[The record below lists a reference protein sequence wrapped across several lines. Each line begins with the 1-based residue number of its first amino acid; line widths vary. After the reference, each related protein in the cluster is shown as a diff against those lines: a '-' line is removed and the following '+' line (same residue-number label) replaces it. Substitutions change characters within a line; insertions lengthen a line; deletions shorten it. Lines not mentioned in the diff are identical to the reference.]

1 MEKTHRCFFPPSSDD
16 IAVVTN
22 LVNQNNRHLT
32 TGSISIT
39 NVAISGNK
47 KEKNCKFWKRRFPN
61 FSLFWV
67 NFSDLKQLLHGHRVR

>member
-1 MEKTHRCFFPPSSDD
+1 MNLSASEVLDCRELCMEKTHRCFFPPSSDN

-39 NVAISGNK
+39 NVAISGNE
-47 KEKNCKFWKRRFPN
+47 KEKK
-61 FSLFWV
+61 L
-67 NFSDLKQLLHGHRVR
+67 

>member
-1 MEKTHRCFFPPSSDD
+1 MYLVIEQLEYILKYELVCMEKTHRCFFPPSSDD

-39 NVAISGNK
+39 NVAISGNE
-47 KEKNCKFWKRRFPN
+47 KEKK
-61 FSLFWV
+61 L
-67 NFSDLKQLLHGHRVR
+67 